1 MISIF
6 NKQKNYEIIVA
17 PLKKIESDLSV
28 YIGDQRNTIS
38 GLEEEKKEI
47 NTKMSVA
54 AGEIKKS
61 EFTVSKISE
70 LLSSDI
76 EPDDQS
82 SS

>member
-6 NKQKNYEIIVA
+6 NKEKSYEIIVA
-17 PLKKIESDLSV
+17 PLKKIESDLST

-47 NTKMSVA
+47 DTKMSA
-54 AGEIKKS
+54 AASEIQKS

-76 EPDDQS
+76 ADDQS

>member
-1 MISIF
+1 MIGIF
-6 NKQKNYEIIVA
+6 SKEKNYEIIVA
-17 PLKKIESDLSV
+17 PLKKIESDLSL

-47 NTKMSVA
+47 DTKMSVA
-54 AGEIKKS
+54 SGEIKKS
-61 EFTVSKISE
+61 EFTVGKISE

-76 EPDDQS
+76 AEDDQS

>member
-6 NKQKNYEIIVA
+6 AKEKNYEIIVA
-17 PLKKIESDLSV
+17 PLKKIESDLST

-47 NTKMSVA
+47 NTKMSEA

-70 LLSSDI
+70 LLSSDV
-76 EPDDQS
+76 ETDDQS
-82 SS
+82 A